1 MYLKLGLIT
10 LSSLLLFNGCSTKE
24 VDKKEDILFK
34 IQTTNKNLK
43 PINYELNISNIGYGE
58 CMDFNKMDSG
68 LLRKKEGLVID
79 TTSNKKDIQDTFRE
93 IKHGHVL
100 KLKVCNTN
108 NQLYKITINQEITKP
123 IIEGKTLEFN
133 GHSYKELNDLKINNE
148 ANIEVGEK
156 INYMDLFDMSIE
168 KR

>member
-68 LLRKKEGLVID
+68 LLRKKEGLLID

-93 IKHGHVL
+93 IKHGDVL

-123 IIEGKTLEFN
+123 IIEGKISEFN
-133 GHSYKELNDLKINNE
+133 GPSYKELNDLKINNE

>member
-24 VDKKEDILFK
+24 VDKKENILFK

-43 PINYELNISNIGYGE
+43 PINYELNISDIGYGE

-93 IKHGHVL
+93 IKQGDIL

-123 IIEGKTLEFN
+123 IIEGKVLEFN
-133 GHSYKELNDLKINNE
+133 GQSYKELNDLKINNE

>member
-24 VDKKEDILFK
+24 VDKKEEILFK

-68 LLRKKEGLVID
+68 LLRKKDLVID

-93 IKHGHVL
+93 IKVGDVL

-108 NQLYKITINQEITKP
+108 NQLYKITIDQEITKP
-123 IIEGKTLEFN
+123 IIEGKVLEFN
-133 GHSYKELNDLKINNE
+133 GHSDRKSTRLN
-148 ANIEVGEK
+148 
-156 INYMDLFDMSIE
+156 
-168 KR
+168 

>member
-68 LLRKKEGLVID
+68 LLRKKEG
-79 TTSNKKDIQDTFRE
+79 T
-93 IKHGHVL
+93 
-100 KLKVCNTN
+100 
-108 NQLYKITINQEITKP
+108 KITVSENKRKKEILVEIEMKNKEKSQFTIKEENMTQEEKF
-123 IIEGKTLEFN
+123 KAVLE
-133 GHSYKELNDLKINNE
+133 SMKELQTQASMVLNAQMINTE
-148 ANIEVGEK
+148 P
-156 INYMDLFDMSIE
+156 
-168 KR
+168 KRKM

>member
-1 MYLKLGLIT
+1 MEMFENLNS
-10 LSSLLLFNGCSTKE
+10 SSLEKVE
-24 VDKKEDILFK
+24 DK
-34 IQTTNKNLK
+34 
-43 PINYELNISNIGYGE
+43 
-58 CMDFNKMDSG
+58 
-68 LLRKKEGLVID
+68 
-79 TTSNKKDIQDTFRE
+79 
-93 IKHGHVL
+93 
-100 KLKVCNTN
+100 
-108 NQLYKITINQEITKP
+108 EITKP